1 MNHSIFLNK
10 YRELEDDA
18 PEIETLKELAT
29 LKIVEEEIQQI
40 KGLVEEK
47 LNPMI

>member
-18 PEIETLKELAT
+18 PEIETLK
-29 LKIVEEEIQQI
+29 IVEEEIQQI
-40 KGLVEEK
+40 KGSVEEK